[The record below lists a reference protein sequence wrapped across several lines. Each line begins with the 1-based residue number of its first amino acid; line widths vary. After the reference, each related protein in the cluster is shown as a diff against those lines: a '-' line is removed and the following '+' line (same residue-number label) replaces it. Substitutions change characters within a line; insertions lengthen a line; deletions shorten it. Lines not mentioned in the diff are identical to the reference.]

1 RQLRVV
7 AEESLSRVTEGNDYP
22 ALPALPALSAL
33 SLVDSFMTA
42 PAASFDLEA
51 LPHLDT
57 LYRVALRLT
66 GDPAAAEDLVQDTML
81 RALRAWAS
89 FRPGSNARAWLVT
102 ILRNQFINGWRSR
115 KRQPTN
121 VDMEAIPEPA
131 DVNDPDPEGRFFS
144 ELVDDEV
151 LQAVDELPEDFR
163 SVLVLSDMEGLP
175 YAEIANALAI
185 PVGTV
190 KSRLFRARR
199 ILQGRLRR
207 YAESTGLIAP
217 TNTSE

>member
-1 RQLRVV
+1 MP
-7 AEESLSRVTEGNDYP
+7 D
-22 ALPALPALSAL
+22 
-33 SLVDSFMTA
+33 
-42 PAASFDLEA
+42 ASFESNA

-66 GDPAAAEDLVQDTML
+66 GEPAAAEDLVQDTML

-102 ILRNQFINGWRSR
+102 ILRNQFINGWRSE
-115 KRQPTN
+115 KRAPVG
-121 VDMEAIPEPA
+121 VDMASLPEPP
-131 DVNDPDPEGRFFS
+131 DPKDPDPEGRFFS

-151 LQAVDELPEDFR
+151 LRAVDGLPDEFR
-163 SVLVLSDMEGLP
+163 EVLVLSDMEGLP
-175 YAEIANALAI
+175 YAEIAESLGI

-199 ILQGRLRR
+199 ILQGSLRC
-207 YAESTGLIAP
+207 YAEATGLIP
-217 TNTSE
+217 PKTETP

>member
-1 RQLRVV
+1 MTTAVF
-7 AEESLSRVTEGNDYP
+7 ES
-22 ALPALPALSAL
+22 
-33 SLVDSFMTA
+33 
-42 PAASFDLEA
+42 EA

-66 GDPAAAEDLVQDTML
+66 GDPAAAEDLVQETML
-81 RALRAWAS
+81 RALRAWGS

-102 ILRNQFINGWRSR
+102 ILRNQFINGWRAR
-115 KRQPTN
+115 RREPVG
-121 VDMEAIPEPA
+121 VDMDAIPEPP
-131 DVNDPDPEGRFFS
+131 DINDPDPEGRFYR
-144 ELVDDEV
+144 ELIDDEV
-151 LQAVDELPEDFR
+151 LRAVDDLPEEFR

-175 YAEIANALAI
+175 YAEIAGALAI

-207 YAESTGLIAP
+207 YAESTGLIP
-217 TNTSE
+217 PSRTPE